1 MTFHVLFFS
10 ITIQRK
16 QLSEVETMHDL
27 HIEKAMSDIKERQT
41 PYSSHL

>member
-10 ITIQRK
+10 IKIQRK
-16 QLSEVETMHDL
+16 QLSEVEMLHDQHIQKTMN
-27 HIEKAMSDIKERQT
+27 DIKERQC

>member
-16 QLSEVETMHDL
+16 QLSEVEMLHDQHIQQTMN
-27 HIEKAMSDIKERQT
+27 AVKERQI

>member
-16 QLSEVETMHDL
+16 QLSEIEIVHDQ
-27 HIEKAMSDIKERQT
+27 HIQNTMSDIKERQS

>member
-16 QLSEVETMHDL
+16 QLSEVEMLHDQ
-27 HIEKAMSDIKERQT
+27 HI
-41 PYSSHL
+41 

>member
-16 QLSEVETMHDL
+16 QLSEVETMQDL
-27 HIEKAMSDIKERQT
+27 HIEKTMSDIQERQT
-41 PYSSHL
+41 PYCSHL

>member
-16 QLSEVETMHDL
+16 QLSEVEMLHDQ
-27 HIEKAMSDIKERQT
+27 HIKNAMDEVKERQV
-41 PYSSHL
+41 PYCSHL

>member
-16 QLSEVETMHDL
+16 QLSQIEMFHEQ
-27 HIEKAMSDIKERQT
+27 HIQDAMNDIKERQC

>member
-16 QLSEVETMHDL
+16 QLSEVEIVHDQ
-27 HIEKAMSDIKERQT
+27 HIQKAMSDIKERQS